1 MVARRQRGPVGAWAQ
16 ERVRRIGVLLP
27 AASDDAEFQ
36 TRDAIDLDGRFDS
49 DMCILGVK
57 RVLGSI

>member
-1 MVARRQRGPVGAWAQ
+1 MGAWAQ
-16 ERVRRIGVLLP
+16 ERVRRIGVLLH